1 MTVCA
6 ETARGTLSS
15 AGLFTRS
22 PLDRYASEAPRS
34 VVPADA
40 AEMPVPEL
48 VDAVL
53 TVTPGVL
60 RW

>member
-6 ETARGTLSS
+6 ETASGMLSR
-15 AGLFTRS
+15 AVFFTRS

-34 VVPADA
+34 TVPADA
-40 AEMPVPEL
+40 AAMPVPEP

-53 TVTPGVL
+53 TVTPGVAC
-60 RW
+60 W